1 MNQPEVVVVLL
12 QQRDQLLVDNLRGNL
27 VIVAVDYIFI
37 GQFGELRNELGGYFV
52 RQILLGE

>member
-1 MNQPEVVVVLL
+1 MNQPEIVVVLL

-52 RQILLGE
+52 RQILL